1 MKRVVITGIGAVT
14 AFGKEWAEIK
24 SAFQRKQNAVQ
35 TRADWETQYPEL
47 EARLGAEIHGYTP
60 PKHWNRKQLRSLGRV
75 SQFVV
80 EASERALANAG
91 LLDENSVIFDW
102 LKDGRMGVACGSS
115 TGSTNDIKDA
125 AELLMTGKSDGFNA
139 NTYVRMMPHT
149 TAANIGIFFGL
160 TGRIIPTSSACSSG
174 SQGIGYAYEA
184 IKYGMIPMMLAGGGE
199 EFCASE
205 VYVFD
210 SLYAA
215 SRRNDN
221 PKGTPR
227 PYDRDRDGL
236 VIGEGAGMFVL
247 EELEHAL
254 ARGANIIAE
263 VVGYGANSDGSHVT
277 RPQATTMQRCME
289 LALKDAGIQP
299 SQIGYVNGHGTAT
312 EQGDIAETQATEAVF
327 GKIPLSSQKS
337 YLGHTLGACGALE
350 SWFSIEMMRD
360 GWFAPTLNLENIDE
374 RCGKLDYIQGDGREI
389 QTDYVMNNNFAFG
402 GVNTSL
408 IFKRWQTH
416 PTKK

>member
-1 MKRVVITGIGAVT
+1 MQTKRVVITGIGAIT
-14 AFGKEWAEIK
+14 AFGREWAEVK
-24 SAFQRKQNAVQ
+24 AAFQRKQNAVKNMGWQ
-35 TRADWETQYPEL
+35 DKYPEL
-47 EARLGAEIHGYTP
+47 EAQLGAPLLNYAP
-60 PKHWNRKQLRSLGRV
+60 PSHWNRKQLRSMGRV
-75 SQFVV
+75 SQLCVDAA
-80 EASERALANAG
+80 EQALTNAG
-91 LLDENSVIFDW
+91 LLVDGELSPLV
-102 LKDGRMGVACGSS
+102 KEGRMGVASGSS
-115 TGSTNDIKDA
+115 TGSTADVRDM
-125 AELLMTGKSDGFNA
+125 AELLMTGKSDTFNA
-139 NTYVRMMPHT
+139 STYVRAMPHT
-149 TAANIGIFFGL
+149 TAANVGIFFGL
-160 TGRIIPTSSACSSG
+160 QGRIIPTSSACSSG

-199 EFCASE
+199 EFCPSE

-215 SRRNDN
+215 SRNNDN
-221 PKGTPR
+221 PHKTPR
-227 PYDRDRDGL
+227 PYDQNRDGL

-277 RPQATTMQRCME
+277 QPQASTMQRCME
-289 LALKDAGIQP
+289 LALKDAGISP
-299 SQIGYVNGHGTAT
+299 TQIGYVNGHGTAT
-312 EQGDIAETQATEAVF
+312 EKGDIAETQATEAVF
-327 GKIPLSSQKS
+327 GYVPLSSQKS

-360 GWFAPTLNLENIDE
+360 GWFAPTINLENVDE
-374 RCGKLDYIQGDGREI
+374 RCGKVDYIQGDGREI

-408 IFKRWQTH
+408 IFKRWTGQ
-416 PTKK
+416 

>member
-14 AFGKEWAEIK
+14 AFGKTWQEIK
-24 SAFQRKQNAVQ
+24 TAFQRKQNAVQ
-35 TRADWETQYPEL
+35 AKVDWVERYPEL
-47 EARLGAEIHGYTP
+47 EARLGAEIHDYQP
-60 PKHWNRKQLRSLGRV
+60 PSHWNRKQLRSLGRV
-75 SQFVV
+75 SQFAV
-80 EASERALANAG
+80 EAAERALASAN
-91 LLDENSVIFDW
+91 LLDENGNILAY

-160 TGRIIPTSSACSSG
+160 TGRIIPTSSA
-174 SQGIGYAYEA
+174 
-184 IKYGMIPMMLAGGGE
+184 E
-199 EFCASE
+199 EFCPSE

-215 SRRNDN
+215 SRNVNN
-221 PKGTPR
+221 PSKTPR
-227 PYDRDRDGL
+227 PYDKDRDGL
-236 VIGEGAGMFVL
+236 VIGEGAGIFVL

-263 VVGYGANSDGSHVT
+263 VVGYGANSDGAHVT
-277 RPQATTMQRCME
+277 RPQKDTMQRCME
-289 LALKDAGIQP
+289 LALKDADLAAQK
-299 SQIGYVNGHGTAT
+299 IGYVNGHGTAT
-312 EQGDIAETQATEAVF
+312 EQGDIAETLATEAVF
-327 GKIPLSSQKS
+327 GKVPLSSQKS

-360 GWFAPTLNLENIDE
+360 GWFAPTINLDNIDE
-374 RCGKLDYIQGDGREI
+374 RCGKLDYIQGDGRHIE
-389 QTDYVMNNNFAFG
+389 TDYVMNNNFAFG

-408 IFKRWQTH
+408 IFKRWQA
-416 PTKK
+416 

>member
-1 MKRVVITGIGAVT
+1 MKRVVITCIGAVT
-14 AFGKEWAEIK
+14 AFGKTWQEIK
-24 SAFQRKQNAVQ
+24 TAFQRKQNAVQ
-35 TRADWETQYPEL
+35 AKADWAERYPEL
-47 EARLGAEIHGYTP
+47 EARLGAEIHGYQP
-60 PKHWNRKQLRSLGRV
+60 PSHWNRKQLRSLGRV
-75 SQFVV
+75 SQFAV
-80 EASERALANAG
+80 EAAERALANAD
-91 LLDENSVIFDW
+91 LLDENGDILAY

-149 TAANIGIFFGL
+149 TTANIGIFFGL

-174 SQGIGYAYEA
+174 SQGIGYAYES
-184 IKYGMIPMMLAGGGE
+184 IKYGLIPMMLAGGAE
-199 EFCASE
+199 EFCPSE

-215 SRRNDN
+215 SRNVNN
-221 PKGTPR
+221 PSKTPR
-227 PYDRDRDGL
+227 PYDNDRDGL
-236 VIGEGAGMFVL
+236 VIGEGAGIFVL

-263 VVGYGANSDGSHVT
+263 VVGYGANSDGAHVT
-277 RPQATTMQRCME
+277 RPQKDTMQRCME
-289 LALKDAGIQP
+289 LALKDAHLSAQK
-299 SQIGYVNGHGTAT
+299 IGYVNGHGTAT
-312 EQGDIAETQATEAVF
+312 EQGDIAETLATEAVF
-327 GKIPLSSQKS
+327 GKVPLSSQKS

-360 GWFAPTLNLENIDE
+360 GWFAPTINLDNIDE
-374 RCGKLDYIQGDGREI
+374 RCGKLDYIQGDGRHIE
-389 QTDYVMNNNFAFG
+389 TDYVMNNNFAFG

-408 IFKRWQTH
+408 IFKRWQA
-416 PTKK
+416 

>member
-1 MKRVVITGIGAVT
+1 MQTKRVVITGIGGIT
-14 AFGKEWAEIK
+14 AFGNSWAEIK
-24 SAFQRKQNAVQ
+24 NAFQRKQNAVQ
-35 TRADWETQYPEL
+35 AKADWLARYPEL
-47 EARLGAEIHGYTP
+47 EARLGAEILNYQP

-75 SQFVV
+75 SQFAVD
-80 EASERALANAG
+80 ASERALANAG
-91 LLDENSVIFDW
+91 LLDENGTILTY

-199 EFCASE
+199 EFCPSE

-215 SRRNDN
+215 SRNNDN
-221 PKGTPR
+221 PNQTPR
-227 PYDRDRDGL
+227 PYDQNRDGL

-254 ARGANIIAE
+254 ARSANIIAE

-277 RPQATTMQRCME
+277 QPQASTMQRCME
-289 LALKDAGIQP
+289 LALKDAGISP

-312 EQGDIAETQATEAVF
+312 EKGDIAETQATEAVF
-327 GKIPLSSQKS
+327 GYVPLSSQKS

-360 GWFAPTLNLENIDE
+360 GWFAPTINLENVDE
-374 RCGKLDYIQGDGREI
+374 RCGKVDYIQGDGREI

-408 IFKRWQTH
+408 IFKRWTGQ
-416 PTKK
+416 

>member
-1 MKRVVITGIGAVT
+1 MKRVVITGIGGVT
-14 AFGKEWAEIK
+14 AFGRNWAEIK
-24 SAFQRKQNAVQ
+24 TAFQRKQNAVQ
-35 TRADWETQYPEL
+35 SMADWVERYPEL
-47 EARLGAEIHGYTP
+47 EARLGAVIENYQP
-60 PKHWNRKQLRSLGRV
+60 PKHWSRKQLRSLGRV
-75 SQFVV
+75 SQLVV
-80 EASERALANAG
+80 DASERALANAN
-91 LLDENSVIFDW
+91 LLDENGVILES

-174 SQGIGYAYEA
+174 SQAIGYAYES
-184 IKYGMIPMMLAGGGE
+184 IKYGLIPMMLAGGGE
-199 EFCASE
+199 EFCPSE

-215 SRRNDN
+215 SRNNEN
-221 PKGTPR
+221 PDKTPR
-227 PYDRDRDGL
+227 PYDQARDGL
-236 VIGEGAGMFVL
+236 VIGEGGCIFVL

-277 RPQATTMQRCME
+277 RPQKETMQRCME
-289 LALKDAGIQP
+289 LALKDAGLEP
-299 SQIGYVNGHGTAT
+299 NQIGYVNGHGTAT
-312 EQGDIAETQATEAVF
+312 EQGDIAETLATEAVF
-327 GKIPLSSQKS
+327 GHIPMSSQKS

-360 GWFAPTLNLENIDE
+360 GWFAPTINLENVDE
-374 RCGKLDYIQGDGREI
+374 RCGKVDYIQHDGREI

-408 IFKRWQTH
+408 IFKRWTG
-416 PTKK
+416 K